1 MKMLICEGS
10 SDSRRFVQHCLK
22 LLMNSVRLPNCCH
35 EQRHKKRHSETKKK
49 KKKEGWLFLNQDKK
63 LQ

>member
-22 LLMNSVRLPNCCH
+22 LLMNSVRLPNCCRCH

-49 KKKEGWLFLNQDKK
+49 KKRRMALSKSR
-63 LQ
+63 